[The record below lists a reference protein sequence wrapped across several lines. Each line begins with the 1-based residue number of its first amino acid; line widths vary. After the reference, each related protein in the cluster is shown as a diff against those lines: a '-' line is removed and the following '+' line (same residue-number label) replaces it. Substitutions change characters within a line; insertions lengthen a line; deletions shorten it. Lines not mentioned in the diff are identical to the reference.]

1 MKCHS
6 MMNGFC
12 ITASIIPIYLWRGL
26 MLYSHP
32 REAAE
37 VPKWPLSLH
46 GTALHCQEAPPV
58 RGIRKGH
65 PCVGHRQSC
74 TAVIKCFHSDSRT
87 AAAIF
92 TLPPT
97 LHHISSTAHPC
108 STAANIQ
115 PSEGLLLCPW
125 LMLSLHKGIDY
136 SKILAVLHTQSFQP
150 ILCLC
155 DQG

>member
-1 MKCHS
+1 MPLCDERVLHYCKHRPYLPLEGADVIQPS
-6 MMNGFC
+6 QRGRGGTKVTSL
-12 ITASIIPIYLWRGL
+12 TAWNC
-26 MLYSHP
+26 
-32 REAAE
+32 
-37 VPKWPLSLH
+37 
-46 GTALHCQEAPPV
+46 TALHCQEAPPV

-97 LHHISSTAHPC
+97 LHHISSTSHPC